1 MAITV
6 RRLEP
11 EDHELVRELRLRALA
26 LAPAAFGSTLEREAP
41 YSEEDWRGRLRPD
54 GYPHFICVDE
64 SDQPLG
70 LVVGGPDEVY
80 SGIAHLFAM
89 WVEPHARGTGAAD
102 ALVEEVVRWAT
113 AEACTSVHLLV
124 TEGNERAERLYR
136 RNGFERSGRSFPRDR
151 DAVEQ
156 IEMVRRLTD
165 ST

>member
-11 EDHELVRELRLRALA
+11 EDHDLVRVVRLRALT
-26 LAPAAFGSTLEREAP
+26 LAPAAFGSTLDREASS
-41 YSEEDWRGRLRPD
+41 SEADWRNRLRPD
-54 GYPHFICVDE
+54 GYPHFVCFDD

-70 LVVGGPDEVY
+70 LVVGGPDEVD
-80 SGIAHLFAM
+80 GDIAHLFAM

-102 ALVEEVVRWAT
+102 ALVEEVVRWART
-113 AEACTSVHLLV
+113 EGCTSVQLLV
-124 TEGNERAERLYR
+124 TEGNERAERMYR

-156 IEMVRRLTD
+156 IEMVRRLT
-165 ST
+165 